1 MNRLHERYKKEI
13 VPALKQELKMENV
26 MMVPRLEKIVVN
38 SGVGEATQNIK
49 VLDKVMEELGAIT
62 GQKPSMRRAKKSIAT
77 FRLRAGQPVAAT
89 VTLRGERMYDFMDRF
104 VTIVIPRMK
113 DFRGMSRKSFDG
125 RGNYTIA
132 LKDQLV
138 FPEINFSKVEKPN
151 EVRELKK
158 KKYKIRYRT
167 RCRLCGRPRAVYR
180 KFELCRLCFREL
192 SLKGEIPGVTKASW

>member
-1 MNRLHERYKKEI
+1 MNRLYERYKKEI
-13 VPALKQELKMENV
+13 GPALMQELKAGNI

-62 GQKPSMRRAKKSIAT
+62 GQKPAMRRAKKSIAS

-138 FPEINFSKVEKPN
+138 FPEINFSKVEKPKGMSITFVTSAKN
-151 EVRELKK
+151 NQDSMALL
-158 KKYKIRYRT
+158 T
-167 RCRLCGRPRAVYR
+167 RLGIP
-180 KFELCRLCFREL
+180 FR
-192 SLKGEIPGVTKASW
+192 